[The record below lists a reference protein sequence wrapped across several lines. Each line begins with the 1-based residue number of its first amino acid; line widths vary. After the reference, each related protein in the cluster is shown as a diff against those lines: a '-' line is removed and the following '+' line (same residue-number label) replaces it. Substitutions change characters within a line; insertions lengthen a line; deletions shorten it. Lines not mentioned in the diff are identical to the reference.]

1 MILNQDDKLILI
13 TNDDGLYAEGLKTL
27 LEVMEEFGKIVLV
40 STIESMSGM
49 SQALTV
55 KTPLRIKLLE
65 ENEQRRIYTCNGT
78 PTDSIKLAVNQLLE
92 RKPDWVVSGINHGAN
107 ASVSVLYSGTMAAAI
122 EGCLY
127 GINSVGFSL
136 NDFSRTADF
145 SVCRKYIRIVM
156 KKLTQESLPQGI
168 CLNVNVP
175 SVPEDQIKGV
185 LICRQAKGNWKEEF
199 EKRKDPMGKTY
210 YWLTGLFNNHEP
222 EATDTDEWALTNGYV
237 SIVPVSVDMT
247 AHWYLDTLKRQ
258 FGV

>member
-1 MILNQDDKLILI
+1 MVLNQDDKLILI
-13 TNDDGLYAEGLKTL
+13 TNDDGLYAEGLRTL

-55 KTPLRIKLLE
+55 KTPLRVKLLE
-65 ENEQRRIYTCNGT
+65 ETGQRRIYTCNGT

-136 NDFSRTADF
+136 NDFSKTADF
-145 SVCRKYIRIVM
+145 SVCRKYIRVVM
-156 KKLTQESLPQGI
+156 QKLSKEALPQGI
-168 CLNVNVP
+168 CLNVNIP
-175 SVPEDQIKGV
+175 SIPENEFKGIK
-185 LICRQAKGNWKEEF
+185 ICRQAKGNWKEEF

-222 EATDTDEWALTNGYV
+222 DATDTDEWALAHGYV

-247 AHWYLDTLKRQ
+247 AHGYINELKRQ

>member
-1 MILNQDDKLILI
+1 MVLEQDDRLILI
-13 TNDDGLYAEGLKTL
+13 TNDDGLYANGLKTL
-27 LEVMEEFGKIVLV
+27 IEVMEEFGKVILV

-55 KTPLRIKLLE
+55 KTPLRVKLLE
-65 ENEQRRIYTCNGT
+65 ENDKRRIYTCNGT
-78 PTDSIKLAVNQLLE
+78 PTDGIKLAVNQLVD

-145 SVCRKYIRIVM
+145 SVCKKYIRIVM
-156 KKLTQESLPQGI
+156 QKLAAESLPPGV

-175 SVPEDQIKGV
+175 ALPEDKIKGI
-185 LICRQAKGNWKEEF
+185 LICRQARGNWKEEF
-199 EKRKDPMGKTY
+199 EKRKDPMGRTY
-210 YWLTGLFNNHEP
+210 YWLTGMFQNQEP
-222 EATDTDEWALTNGYV
+222 DAIDTDEWALNNGYV
-237 SIVPVSVDMT
+237 SVVPVSVDMT
-247 AHWYLDTLKRQ
+247 AHWYKDKLKER
-258 FGV
+258 FC